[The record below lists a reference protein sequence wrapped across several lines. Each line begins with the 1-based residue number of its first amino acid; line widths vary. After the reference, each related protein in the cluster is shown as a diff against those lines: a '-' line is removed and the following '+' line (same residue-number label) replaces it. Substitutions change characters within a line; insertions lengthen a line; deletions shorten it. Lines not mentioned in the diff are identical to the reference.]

1 MNQYFGKE
9 YALGFG
15 LLIVPA
21 IAGAILISVTICSPV
36 DSHGVRKLAPIG
48 LLLAAISCFLIG
60 LWVIVYITAI
70 YEEPYIKI
78 PRREESHY
86 EDDMYEDDYTTEKS
100 PPKRDYYRQSK
111 GSYILWNTLFTF
123 VNGGLFLCLFFL
135 I

>member
-1 MNQYFGKE
+1 M
-9 YALGFG
+9 
-15 LLIVPA
+15 LIVPSLV
-21 IAGAILISVTICSPV
+21 GAILISVTICSPV

-123 VNGGLFLCLFFL
+123 VNAGAFLCLFFL